1 MPTRYVLTG
10 RIVTVDPA
18 WTVHASGALYIADDR
33 IVRVQDEAAAP
44 PPDFGGAPR
53 IATRGHDLPRA

>member
-10 RIVTVDPA
+10 RIVTVDDA

-33 IVRVQDEAAAP
+33 IVRVQDAAAAP
-44 PPDFGGAPR
+44 PPEFDGAPR
-53 IATRGHDLPRA
+53 